1 MVIKKKGK
9 LALVWKLAILAGLIW
24 TVVIAGVISW
34 NIRTS
39 ISHSKTLTTY
49 QARAFFQQIVT
60 TRFWNATH
68 GGIYV
73 PITEKTKPNPYLD
86 DPDRDKITVD
96 GLKLTKINPAYMTRQ
111 IGEIAFNKNLIW
123 FHITSPKPIRPQNAP
138 ESWELQALNLFALG
152 TQEYSEFT
160 ESDSGS
166 KLFRYMA
173 PLWVERPCLKCHAK
187 QGYKENDLRGGI
199 SITIQADPIIN
210 LQNREI
216 FNISSAFIV
225 MWGLGLLGISVV
237 SYRLNKEEKRREII
251 IAQLQEAL
259 AEVKQLSG
267 LLPICASCKK
277 IRDDTGYWN
286 QIESYIR
293 DHSEAEFSHSI
304 CPDCAKKLYPDLDLN
319 NDNKNKQQ

>member
-1 MVIKKKGK
+1 MVIKKKRK
-9 LALVWKLAILAGLIW
+9 LSLVWKLAILAGLVW
-24 TVVIAGVISW
+24 TVVVAGVLGW
-34 NIRTS
+34 NIIDS

-138 ESWELQALNLFALG
+138 ESWELQALNLFASG
-152 TQEYSEFT
+152 AQEYSEFT
-160 ESDSGS
+160 ESGSGS

-216 FNISSAFIV
+216 FNISLAFIV
-225 MWGLGLLGISVV
+225 VWVLGLLGISVV
-237 SYRLNKEEKRREII
+237 SYRLTKEEKRREII

-259 AEVKQLSG
+259 SEVKQLSG
-267 LLPICASCKK
+267 LLPICASCKN
-277 IRDDTGYWN
+277 IRDDKGYWN

-304 CPDCAKKLYPDLDLN
+304 CPDCAKKLYPEIDF
-319 NDNKNKQQ
+319 NKDKKST